1 MRELDDTD
9 MEILSLLAEDA
20 RRPFSEIGSAVG
32 LSGPAVSDRV
42 ERLEESGIITEF
54 TINVDRSQLRAGVPV
69 LIELE
74 LPNGSVERARDRFGD
89 ADGVEHVFLTAD
101 SELLL
106 YARLEAR
113 TVRQWVTNTLEDIP
127 ITDYSVTL
135 VDDVEWTPSIEGM
148 EFALTCVECHNTV
161 DSEGET
167 TRIDGEIYHFCC
179 QSCRSRFEE
188 RYDRLE
194 DGV

>member
-20 RRPFSEIGSAVG
+20 RRPFSEIGSVVG

-42 ERLEESGIITEF
+42 ERLEESGVITQF

-69 LIELE
+69 LVEID
-74 LPNGSVERARDRFGD
+74 LPPESVERARDQLGN
-89 ADGVEHVFLTAD
+89 ADGVEHLFLTAD
-101 SELLL
+101 SDLLL
-106 YARLEAR
+106 YARLESR
-113 TVRQWVTNTLEDIP
+113 SVRQWVTNTLSDVP

-167 TRIDGEIYHFCC
+167 ARIDGEIYHFCC
-179 QSCRSRFEE
+179 QSCRSRFKE